1 MAQRPLLRPD
11 DQRTRPPTRR
21 AIRPRM
27 EVALSLRDR
36 TAERAKDVNWLRW
49 VNRANDVG
57 EAFGVPVAERQ
68 GYFARPGPT
77 AVRMAQRPLLRPNDQ
92 RPRPPTCPAI
102 RPRMEIAFSTTRQ
115 RVVVREQP
123 LAGASCWYLWPAIQ
137 ITQSQF
143 CSCGRDPKRCRSN
156 AARATFRSADS
167 SGRFRTFCRCA
178 G

>member
-123 LAGASCWYLWPAIQ
+123 LAGASCWKDFLPARPVAPRTGTESPLSAPARGAIRR
-137 ITQSQF
+137 QS
-143 CSCGRDPKRCRSN
+143 SRREKI
-156 AARATFRSADS
+156 
-167 SGRFRTFCRCA
+167 
-178 G
+178 